1 MSHVD
6 QFNEF
11 ARKLSTDII
20 TWARPEGWGP
30 SITEVQNNTPQ
41 NDQCI
46 VPYLNVNIFAST

>member
-30 SITEVQNNTPQ
+30 SITEVRNNIPQ
-41 NDQCI
+41 IAHCD
-46 VPYLNVNIFAST
+46 VPYLNVNLYTST